1 MLLYLRWLSLS
12 GVFILATCKTYMVCQ
27 SPTMDIS
34 YTLCDERNPPIIL
47 FEPCV
52 YSINGKFRTSISW
65 IPKMNLHR
73 LSVSVDIWYGPM
85 TVSERRTIL
94 CSGEHDEFDFCG
106 TLKGETVHTWIEGRF
121 KQFNFAKGTYTINF
135 NAFAGE
141 QEECIFCGTIN
152 LTIKV

>member
-1 MLLYLRWLSLS
+1 MLDIDFWHQSMKVSETRMVICS
-12 GVFILATCKTYMVCQ
+12 GDHDEYDFRGHLKG
-27 SPTMDIS
+27 
-34 YTLCDERNPPIIL
+34 DERNPPIIL